1 LLPEWQECQAEESH
15 KESEGEVMTDL
26 GARSLAEALKFLGIC
41 LINAAFVHKSPAHFQ
56 EIMEAMKVIE
66 KVAR

>member
-1 LLPEWQECQAEESH
+1 
-15 KESEGEVMTDL
+15 MTDL